1 MAESSTSYVSQL
13 VKHMKF
19 LTAVTG
25 EETLLEL
32 AVEHVADG
40 VAEEIGLKQ
49 GKVNEIE
56 NLILQK
62 RHCTAIC

>member
-1 MAESSTSYVSQL
+1 
-13 VKHMKF
+13 MKF

-62 RHCTAIC
+62 RHYTAIC